1 MSELYGKHAHRYDQ
15 VIKDN
20 IYNAMLDL
28 PSMQRL
34 IGDVRGLRVLDL
46 GAGSGVYAEYFLQA
60 GAAVLTC
67 IDSSARMLALL
78 EHKIAK
84 LREHPQTQNLA
95 GVNVYVQDLSLGLSA
110 EADACYDLAV
120 SALMLHYLE
129 NLPAFF
135 KEVAR
140 VLRPGGELVFS
151 THHPFA
157 DFECSTSGNYFEQE
171 LVTEEW
177 NTVGEPVQV
186 SFYRRSL
193 TEITQ
198 ALTDNGFVITALNEG
213 QVLPQAKAVSEST
226 YEYLSRNPNFLF
238 VKALKR

>member
-1 MSELYGKHAHRYDQ
+1 MSELYGKHAHQYDQ

-28 PSMQRL
+28 PSMKRL
-34 IGDVRGLRVLDL
+34 IGDVRGRRVLDL
-46 GAGSGVYAEYFLQA
+46 GAGSGVYAEYFLQS
-60 GAAVLTC
+60 GVSELTC
-67 IDSSARMLALL
+67 IDSSPQMLALL
-78 EHKIAK
+78 KQKVARLGAEARVHTYA
-84 LREHPQTQNLA
+84 H
-95 GVNVYVQDLSLGLSA
+95 DLSLGLKG
-110 EADACYDLAV
+110 EADAGYDLVV

-129 NLPAFF
+129 DLPTFF
-135 KEVAR
+135 AEVAR
-140 VLRPGGELVFS
+140 VLKSGGELVFS

-157 DFECSTSGNYFEQE
+157 DYECSSSGNYFEQE

-198 ALTDNGFVITALNEG
+198 ALTDNDFVITGLNEG
-213 QVLPQAKAVSEST
+213 EVMPEAKALNEST
-226 YEYLSRNPNFLF
+226 YEYLSTRPNFLF
-238 VKALKR
+238 VKARKL